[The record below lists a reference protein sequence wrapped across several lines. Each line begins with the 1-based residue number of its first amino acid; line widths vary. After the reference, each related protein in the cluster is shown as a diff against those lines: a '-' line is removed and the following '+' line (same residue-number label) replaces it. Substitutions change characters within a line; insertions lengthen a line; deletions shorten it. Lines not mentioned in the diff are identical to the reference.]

1 MPASESSST
10 PQRKSS
16 RAKKPVKYSLEE
28 EVKTAATKRRHDELL
43 ADSSSKKARPEE
55 EVGPTVV
62 KTEGETV
69 DSCVLCERLI
79 IRPGRLYTS
88 LRFHYAKE
96 HYFPEGAFR
105 AFYSEGARSCP
116 FQPCTKRLM
125 KKDEELALHVATQHQ
140 KLKEV
145 MEKDGREGVAVV
157 LAMLYPREEVMVA
170 RVKQEK
176 LTEEETVDGP
186 VESNEAIEKFLSTA
200 STEPAKATPK
210 RVTNPKKDAI
220 QKTPATAVPVQGAL
234 KEAEAK
240 PKKAATKTVPARD
253 VVKEVEVKAKR
264 TVMQK
269 SPAVPARAAV
279 PAEKEEAKCEV
290 KPMRSRISHL
300 HSCLVCD
307 LKEGRRMTT
316 MELSYHY
323 SVCLYNKG
331 WYAGI
336 VSPGEHNEDEDG
348 SALDE
353 TGRRWKYQCP
363 VLECEKHKQGRT
375 KPVGFKEFAIHAG
388 MAHHQVERVLAS
400 RLEELPAL
408 REVIELLA
416 GERREKGE
424 ELGELPGLLREEMH
438 TCLLCGGKDKDGSK
452 DGLNM
457 SLKKEKMVAARYHYA
472 SCFYDTGAY
481 LALYSPGE
489 QNMDGNGQA
498 KDVMGRD
505 VKYSCDFEQCG
516 QGRAG
521 TVRRKMG
528 YKEFCIHMGSEHGGL
543 EQVMGQDEREEV
555 RKMLQRIKKE
565 PVVAKVKQEKK
576 TVSRMNEAEAVDD
589 PTWVR

>member
-1 MPASESSST
+1 MPVSESSST

-28 EVKTAATKRRHDELL
+28 EVKTAATKRRHDDLL
-43 ADSSSKKARPEE
+43 ADTSSKKARPEE
-55 EVGPTVV
+55 VGHTVV

-69 DSCVLCERLI
+69 DSCVLCDRLI

-105 AFYSEGARSCP
+105 GFYSEGARHCP

-145 MEKDGREGVAVV
+145 MEKDGREGVAGV
-157 LAMLYPREEVMVA
+157 LDMLYPKEVVVTAA

-176 LTEEETVDGP
+176 LQEEEPVDEP
-186 VESNEAIEKFLSTA
+186 VESNEAIEKVLATVL
-200 STEPAKATPK
+200 TEPAKTTPEK
-210 RVTNPKKDAI
+210 RVAKAKQAAI
-220 QKTPATAVPVQGAL
+220 QKTPALAVPAPADV
-234 KEAEAK
+234 KEEEAK
-240 PKKAATKTVPARD
+240 AKIAATK
-253 VVKEVEVKAKR
+253 R
-264 TVMQK
+264 TLAQ
-269 SPAVPARAAV
+269 AVPARAAV
-279 PAEKEEAKCEV
+279 PAKDEAKCDV
-290 KPMRSRISHL
+290 KPLGSRISHL

-316 MELSYHY
+316 RELSYHY

-336 VSPGEHNEDEDG
+336 VSPGEGNQDQDG

-363 VLECEKHKQGRT
+363 VVDCEKHKQGRT

-388 MAHHQVERVLAS
+388 MAHHQVERVLSS

-408 REVIELLA
+408 GEVIELLA
-416 GERREKGE
+416 GERREKEE

-452 DGLNM
+452 DGLNL
-457 SLKKEKMVAARYHYA
+457 SLKKEKLVAARYHYA

-481 LALYSPGE
+481 LAIYSPGD
-489 QNMDGNGQA
+489 QNMDSDGQA

-505 VKYSCDFEQCG
+505 VKYSCDFDQCG